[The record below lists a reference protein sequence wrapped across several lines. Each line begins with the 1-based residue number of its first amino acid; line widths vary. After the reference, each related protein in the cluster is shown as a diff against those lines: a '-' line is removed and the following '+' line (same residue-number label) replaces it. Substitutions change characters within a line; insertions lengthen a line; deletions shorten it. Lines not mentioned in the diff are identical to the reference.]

1 MDSDREPWERDE
13 PPRTVTP
20 VRRWVERA
28 RARWAGGVPR
38 SWWPDVAIGLAV
50 FAAVVLLPLVLG
62 GYVHERGH
70 AQYALLWRELIG
82 EAGRMPLETPKPLTT
97 LRAALGPGPYFGLA
111 ALLFSLA
118 PVCLGRLSLRLYGT
132 RLVGVGA
139 VLLLLLG
146 NGHFLSG
153 PVLDGFWPLCF
164 LGLMSLALYAV
175 AEGRYGAAL
184 AATAVAG
191 LVRPDA
197 WGYALL
203 LIVWIRLADREA
215 WRPAHLAA
223 LLCVPAW
230 LLFDLLLTGDPLYS
244 FSTLEAYRDVMG
256 APPVTPARYWPQL
269 LAQVSESFVT
279 PLLGFGLLGL
289 AVALSRALGQGRDRE
304 LRLRA
309 HGLAGALV
317 VLGLLGYWAL
327 SGLGDG
333 VLLHVRFFVL
343 PLLLLSLYAIAL
355 PMEALA
361 RWEERDGREFGTW
374 ARRGI
379 AAAAAA
385 AAVAVGW
392 ASTDA
397 WATTTEAHR
406 VRLLQRE
413 ARADA
418 LAYLREEWVDTDR
431 ALITGRSLEV
441 FAYRL
446 GPQAAARMYFFRFLA
461 EDLELLAS
469 LREGVAVYIGYDIAG
484 ADNWFVNLRRG
495 QVMRIGRGV
504 DLIFE
509 PERELSHD
517 GRTLGL
523 VYRFR
528 PDTARGGPPA
538 GGDG

>member
-1 MDSDREPWERDE
+1 M
-13 PPRTVTP
+13 
-20 VRRWVERA
+20 
-28 RARWAGGVPR
+28 PR
-38 SWWPDVAIGLAV
+38 SWWPDLAIGLAA
-50 FAAVVLLPLVLG
+50 FAAVVLLPLLLG

-118 PVCLGRLSLRLYGT
+118 PACLGRLSLRLYGT
-132 RLVGVGA
+132 RLVGMGA

-164 LGLMSLALYAV
+164 LGLMSLTLYAF

-184 AATAVAG
+184 GATALAG

-215 WRPAHLAA
+215 ARPAHLTA

-244 FSTLEAYRDVMG
+244 FSTLGTYQAVMG
-256 APPVTPARYWPQL
+256 VPPTTPATFWPRLVTQL
-269 LAQVSESFVT
+269 GESFVL
-279 PLLGFGLLGL
+279 PLLGAGLLGL
-289 AVALSRALGQGRDRE
+289 AAALLRAASQRGDEGRIR
-304 LRLRA
+304 RRA
-309 HGLAGALV
+309 HGLAAALV
-317 VLGLLGYWAL
+317 ASGVLGYWAL

-333 VLLHVRFFVL
+333 VLLHVRFFVV

-355 PMEALA
+355 PMEVLEG
-361 RWEERDGREFGTW
+361 WW
-374 ARRGI
+374 AREDRPDPGKGLRRGL
-379 AAAAAA
+379 AAAAGAA
-385 AAVAVGW
+385 AIAVGW
-392 ASTDA
+392 TTTDA
-397 WATTTEAHR
+397 WANTTDAHR
-406 VRLLQRE
+406 VRRLQHE

-418 LAYLREEWVDTDR
+418 LSYLREEWVDTDR

-446 GPQAAARMYFFRFLA
+446 GPEAAARMYFFRFLA
-461 EDLELLAS
+461 EDLELLGS

-495 QVMRIGRGV
+495 QVMRVG
-504 DLIFE
+504 
-509 PERELSHD
+509 
-517 GRTLGL
+517 
-523 VYRFR
+523 
-528 PDTARGGPPA
+528 
-538 GGDG
+538 